1 MAEIPDRLSAALGD
15 RYRLDRE
22 VGQGGM
28 ATVYLAQDLKHN
40 RRVALKVLRPE
51 LAAALGPERFVREV
65 ETVAQL
71 QHPHILPLFDSGE
84 ADGFLYYV
92 MPFVDG
98 ESLRQRLKRDGRI
111 PVHEAVRILREV
123 VDALAHA
130 HQHGIVHRD
139 IKPDNV
145 MLSGRHAVVTDFGV
159 AKAVSA
165 AGTDKLTTVGVAL
178 GTPTYMAPEQA
189 MGETNLDQRAD
200 IYSVGALAY
209 ELLTGSPP
217 FDKPTAQALLSAHV
231 LERPTPPSERSP
243 GISPPLSDLVMRC
256 LEKEKDA
263 RYQTAEEMLPALEV
277 LGTPSGGITPTH
289 TRPLPAMP
297 GRSGGGKR
305 PPWLAIAAAAVIVLG
320 AVAGWMLFGR
330 GGEGS
335 GSGKIDQ
342 LAVLPIQDLSG
353 KDQVFVDAMHD
364 ALISAIAR
372 RQVVGVVS
380 RSAVMRYRDGGGT
393 TEEIAKALHADA
405 VIEATVFRDGERMRI
420 NVQMTEPTTLRY
432 LWAQTYER
440 DVKDVLE
447 AQREIVDTIAA
458 EVAGALGGQGAAA
471 HAGAMLTHATGELL
485 AFIPFREPTP

>member
-98 ESLRQRLKRDGRI
+98 ESLRQRLKREGRI
-111 PVHEAVRILREV
+111 PIHEAVRILREV

-130 HQHGIVHRD
+130 HQNGIVHRD

-231 LERPTPPSERSP
+231 LEKPTPPAERRP
-243 GISPPLSDLVMRC
+243 DISPPLSDLVMRC

-277 LGTPSGGITPTH
+277 LGTPSGGVTPTH
-289 TRPLPAMP
+289 TRPLPATHRRP
-297 GRSGGGKR
+297 KR
-305 PPWLAIAAAAVIVLG
+305 GPLVPLIAGAAVVVL
-320 AVAGWMLFGR
+320 ALAGWLLFGR
-330 GGEGS
+330 GGVDG
-335 GSGKIDQ
+335 GGGKIDQ

-458 EVAGALGGQGAAA
+458 EVAGALSGQDAAA
-471 HAGAMLTHATGELL
+471 HAGALLTHTTGELL

>member
-1 MAEIPDRLSAALGD
+1 MPSIPERLQAALAD
-15 RYRLDRE
+15 RYRLEHE

-28 ATVYLAQDLKHN
+28 ATVYLAEDLKHH

-51 LAAALGPERFVREV
+51 LAAALGSERFLREV
-65 ETVAQL
+65 EIAAHL

-98 ESLRQRLKRDGRI
+98 ESLRQRLQRDGAMPI
-111 PVHEAVRILREV
+111 PEGVRIMHEV
-123 VDALAHA
+123 VDALAYA
-130 HQHGIVHRD
+130 HQQGIVHRD

-200 IYSVGALAY
+200 IYSLGALAY
-209 ELLTGSPP
+209 EILTGAPP

-231 LERPTPPSERSP
+231 LEKPAAPDTRRAEIAPA
-243 GISPPLSDLVMRC
+243 LSQLVMRC
-256 LEKEKDA
+256 LEKEKDQ

-277 LGTPSGGITPTH
+277 LGTPSGGVTPTH
-289 TRPLPAMP
+289 TRPFPATHAPRKKLPLVPMA
-297 GRSGGGKR
+297 GV
-305 PPWLAIAAAAVIVLG
+305 LVIVAAIG
-320 AVAGWMLFGR
+320 GWLLFGR
-330 GGEGS
+330 GGS
-335 GSGKIDQ
+335 GGGGGGGGKINQ
-342 LAVLPIQDLSG
+342 IAVLPIQDLSG
-353 KDQVFVDAMHD
+353 KDQVFVDAMTD

-372 RQVVGVVS
+372 KQVVGVVS
-380 RSAVMRYRDGGGT
+380 RTAVMRYKGAAGT
-393 TEEIAKALHADA
+393 TEEIARALHADA
-405 VIEATVFRDGERMRI
+405 VIEATVFRDGERIRI
-420 NVQMTEPTTLRY
+420 NAQMTEPTTLRY

-440 DVKDVLE
+440 DVKDVLD
-447 AQREIVDTIAA
+447 AQREIVDTIAT
-458 EVAGALGGQGAAA
+458 EVAHALADRAA
-471 HAGAMLTHATGELL
+471 GKVVSLL
-485 AFIPFREPTP
+485 SAPADSGSYALARTKEEQP

>member
-1 MAEIPDRLSAALGD
+1 MAEIPDRLQTALAG

-84 ADGFLYYV
+84 ADGYLYYV

-98 ESLRQRLKRDGRI
+98 ESLRQRLKREGRI
-111 PVHEAVRILREV
+111 PVPEAVRILREV

-130 HQHGIVHRD
+130 HHNGIVHRD

-217 FDKPTAQALLSAHV
+217 FDKATAQALLSAHV
-231 LERPTPPSERSP
+231 LERPTPPAERRAEIGP
-243 GISPPLSDLVMRC
+243 ALSDLVMRC
-256 LEKEKDA
+256 LEKEKAA

-289 TRPLPAMP
+289 TRPLPSTHRRP
-297 GRSGGGKR
+297 KR
-305 PPWLAIAAAAVIVLG
+305 GPLVPVIAGAAVVVL
-320 AVAGWMLFGR
+320 ALAGWLLFGR
-330 GGEGS
+330 GAGG
-335 GSGKIDQ
+335 GGGGKIDQ

-458 EVAGALGGQGAAA
+458 EVAGTLGGKATADR
-471 HAGAMLTHATGELL
+471 AGAMLSRPAGRLL
-485 AFIPFREPTP
+485 AFTSPTESGP

>member
-1 MAEIPDRLSAALGD
+1 MQPIPERLQAALAD
-15 RYRLDRE
+15 RYHLERE

-28 ATVYLAQDLKHN
+28 ATVYLAEDLKHH
-40 RRVALKVLRPE
+40 RKVALKVLRPE
-51 LAAALGPERFVREV
+51 LAAALGSERFVREV
-65 ETVAQL
+65 EIAAHL

-98 ESLRQRLKRDGRI
+98 ESLRERLKRERAI
-111 PVHEAVRILREV
+111 PIVEGVRILREV
-123 VDALAHA
+123 VDALAYA
-130 HQHGIVHRD
+130 HQHGVVHRD

-165 AGTDKLTTVGVAL
+165 AGEDKLTTVGVAL

-189 MGETNLDQRAD
+189 MGETSLDQRAD

-209 ELLTGSPP
+209 ELFTGSPP
-217 FDKPTAQALLSAHV
+217 FEKATAQALLSAHV
-231 LERPTPPSERSP
+231 LEKPVPPLARRMEMAP
-243 GISPPLSDLVMRC
+243 ALSDLVMRC

-263 RYQTAEEMLPALEV
+263 RYQTAEEMIPALEV
-277 LGTPSGGITPTH
+277 LGTPSGGVTPTH
-289 TRPLPAMP
+289 TRPLPATKLHQR
-297 GRSGGGKR
+297 RSGTIIGV
-305 PPWLAIAAAAVIVLG
+305 IAAVLVVL
-320 AVAGWMLFGR
+320 AMASWTLFRR
-330 GGEGS
+330 GGTGT
-335 GSGKIDQ
+335 GKINQ

-372 RQVVGVVS
+372 KQVVGVVS
-380 RSAVMRYRDGGGT
+380 RSAVMRFKGGSGT

-405 VIEATVFRDGERMRI
+405 IIEATVFRDGERIRI
-420 NVQMTEPTTLRY
+420 NVQMTEPVTLRY

-440 DVKDVLE
+440 DVKDVLD

-458 EVAGALGGQGAAA
+458 EVAAALKGQSPAP
-471 HAGAMLTHATGELL
+471 HAGALLDRPTGDLYVLL
-485 AFIPFREPTP
+485 PAEKQQP

>member
-1 MAEIPDRLSAALGD
+1 MSLIPERLQVALAE
-15 RYRLDRE
+15 RYRLEQE

-28 ATVYLAQDLKHN
+28 ATVYLAEDLKHH
-40 RRVALKVLRPE
+40 RRVAVKVLRPE
-51 LAAALGPERFVREV
+51 LSAALGSERFLREV
-65 ETVAQL
+65 EIAAHL

-92 MPFVDG
+92 MPFVEG
-98 ESLRQRLKRDGRI
+98 ESLRERLKREGAMPI
-111 PVHEAVRILREV
+111 PEGVRIMHEV
-123 VDALAHA
+123 VDALAYA

-165 AGTDKLTTVGVAL
+165 AGKDQLTTVGVAL

-189 MGETNLDQRAD
+189 MGETDLDQRAD
-200 IYSVGALAY
+200 IYSVGAMAY
-209 ELLTGSPP
+209 EVLTGSPP
-217 FDKPTAQALLSAHV
+217 FDKPTAQAILSAHV
-231 LERPTPPSERSP
+231 LERPTPPESRRP
-243 GISPPLSDLVMRC
+243 DIAPALSDLVMRC
-256 LEKEKDA
+256 LEKEKDR

-277 LGTPSGGITPTH
+277 LGTPSGGVTPTH
-289 TRPLPAMP
+289 TRPLPATRG
-297 GRSGGGKR
+297 GRKGL
-305 PPWLAIAAAAVIVLG
+305 PLVPILAAVLVVAAAT
-320 AVAGWMLFGR
+320 GWMLFGR
-330 GGEGS
+330 GGNGG
-335 GSGKIDQ
+335 GSGKINQ
-342 LAVLPIQDLSG
+342 IAVLPIQDLSG

-364 ALISAIAR
+364 ALITAIAR

-380 RSAVMRYRDGGGT
+380 RSAVMRYKGASGT

-440 DVKDVLE
+440 DVKDVLD

-458 EVAGALGGQGAAA
+458 EVAGALTAQAAGRRV
-471 HAGAMLTHATGELL
+471 GAMLARPIGDWFALVRPEERY
-485 AFIPFREPTP
+485 P

>member
-1 MAEIPDRLSAALGD
+1 MPPIPERLQAALAD

-71 QHPHILPLFDSGE
+71 QHTHILPLFDSGE

-92 MPFVDG
+92 MPFVEG
-98 ESLRQRLKRDGRI
+98 ESLRERLKREGSI
-111 PVHEAVRILREV
+111 PIHEAVRILREV

-130 HQHGIVHRD
+130 HQNGIVHRD

-165 AGTDKLTTVGVAL
+165 AGTNKLTTVGVAL

-209 ELLTGSPP
+209 ELLTGAPP

-231 LERPTPPSERSP
+231 LEKPTPPETVRP
-243 GISPPLSDLVMRC
+243 GIAPGLSDLVMRC
-256 LEKEKDA
+256 LEKEKDQ
-263 RYQTAEEMLPALEV
+263 RFQTAEEMLPALEV
-277 LGTPSGGITPTH
+277 LATPSGGVTPTH
-289 TRPLPAMP
+289 TRPLPATHAARRKSP
-297 GRSGGGKR
+297 LVATGAVAA
-305 PPWLAIAAAAVIVLG
+305 LAVLAAAAWL
-320 AVAGWMLFGR
+320 LFGR
-330 GGEGS
+330 
-335 GSGKIDQ
+335 
-342 LAVLPIQDLSG
+342 
-353 KDQVFVDAMHD
+353 
-364 ALISAIAR
+364 
-372 RQVVGVVS
+372 
-380 RSAVMRYRDGGGT
+380 
-393 TEEIAKALHADA
+393 
-405 VIEATVFRDGERMRI
+405 
-420 NVQMTEPTTLRY
+420 
-432 LWAQTYER
+432 
-440 DVKDVLE
+440 
-447 AQREIVDTIAA
+447 
-458 EVAGALGGQGAAA
+458 
-471 HAGAMLTHATGELL
+471 
-485 AFIPFREPTP
+485 

>member
-1 MAEIPDRLSAALGD
+1 MTIPDRLQAALGD

-84 ADGFLYYV
+84 ADGYLYYV

-98 ESLRQRLKRDGRI
+98 ESLRQRLKREGAL

-130 HQHGIVHRD
+130 HQNGVVHRD

-209 ELLTGSPP
+209 ELLTGAPP

-231 LERPTPPSERSP
+231 LEKPAPPSDRRAE
-243 GISPPLSDLVMRC
+243 ISPALSELVMRC

-277 LGTPSGGITPTH
+277 LGTPSGGITPTY
-289 TRPLPAMP
+289 TRPLPATH
-297 GRSGGGKR
+297 RRKR
-305 PPWLAIAAAAVIVLG
+305 LPLVPVLAGVAVVIL

-330 GGEGS
+330 GGTAG
-335 GSGKIDQ
+335 GGGKISQ

-380 RSAVMRYRDGGGT
+380 RSAVMRYQGTSGT
-393 TEEIAKALHADA
+393 TEEIARALHADA
-405 VIEATVFRDGERMRI
+405 IIEATVFRDGERMRI

-440 DVKDVLE
+440 DVKDVLD

-458 EVAGALGGQGAAA
+458 EVSGALSGQDAAA
-471 HAGAMLTHATGELL
+471 HAGAMLTHTSGELL

>member
-1 MAEIPDRLSAALGD
+1 MPPIPDRLQAALAD

-98 ESLRQRLKRDGRI
+98 ESLRERLKREGRI
-111 PVHEAVRILREV
+111 PIHEAVRILREV

-165 AGTDKLTTVGVAL
+165 AGSNKLTTVGVAL

-209 ELLTGSPP
+209 ELLTGGPP

-231 LERPTPPSERSP
+231 LEKPVPPVERRPD
-243 GISPPLSDLVMRC
+243 ISPALSDLIMRC

-263 RYQTAEEMLPALEV
+263 RYQTAEEMLPALEI
-277 LGTPSGGITPTH
+277 LGTPSGGVTPTH
-289 TRPLPAMP
+289 TRPLAAAMARRP
-297 GRSGGGKR
+297 KR
-305 PPWLAIAAAAVIVLG
+305 TPWLPMAAALVIVIG
-320 AVAGWMLFGR
+320 AATGWMLFGR
-330 GGEGS
+330 GDAGG
-335 GSGKIDQ
+335 GSGKIEQ

-372 RQVVGVVS
+372 KQVVGVVS
-380 RSAVMRYRDGGGT
+380 RSAVMRFKDGTGT

-420 NVQMTEPTTLRY
+420 NVQMVEPATLRY

-440 DVKDVLE
+440 EVKDVLG

-458 EVAGALGGQGAAA
+458 EVAGTLSGGGAAVQ
-471 HAGAMLTHATGELL
+471 AGAMLQRTRGDLL
-485 AFIPFREPTP
+485 AAIPFRESRP

>member
-1 MAEIPDRLSAALGD
+1 MDRLTAALAD

-65 ETVAQL
+65 EIAAQL

-92 MPFVDG
+92 MPFVEG
-98 ESLRQRLKRDGRI
+98 ESLRERLKRPGGVPI
-111 PVHEAVRILREV
+111 SEAVRILREV
-123 VDALAHA
+123 VDALSYA
-130 HQHGIVHRD
+130 HQHGVVHRD

-165 AGTDKLTTVGVAL
+165 AGTNKLTTVGVAL

-209 ELLTGSPP
+209 ELLTGAPP
-217 FDKPTAQALLSAHV
+217 FDKATAQALLSAHV
-231 LERPTPPSERSP
+231 LEKPAPPETRRAGIAPALSE
-243 GISPPLSDLVMRC
+243 LVMRC
-256 LEKEKDA
+256 LEKEKDR
-263 RYQTAEEMLPALEV
+263 RYQTAEEMLPALEA
-277 LGTPSGGITPTH
+277 LGTPSGGVTPTH
-289 TRPLPAMP
+289 TRPLPATAIRKSRK
-297 GRSGGGKR
+297 GLIIG
-305 PPWLAIAAAAVIVLG
+305 IAAAAVILVA
-320 AVAGWMLFGR
+320 AVAGWAMLGKGGSSGGR
-330 GGEGS
+330 IEQ
-335 GSGKIDQ
+335 I
-342 LAVLPIQDLSG
+342 AVLPFQDLSG
-353 KDQVFVDAMHD
+353 KDQLFVDAMHD

-380 RSAVMRYRDGGGT
+380 RSAVMRYKGDGGT
-393 TEEIAKALHADA
+393 TAEIARALHADA
-405 VIEATVFRDGERMRI
+405 VIETTVFRDGDRMRI
-420 NVQMTEPTTLRY
+420 NVQLVEPVSLRY

-440 DVKDVLE
+440 EVRDVLN

-458 EVAGALGGQGAAA
+458 EVAGTLGGQGAARQ
-471 HAGAMLTHATGELL
+471 AGAMLKQAAGDVL
-485 AFIPFREPTP
+485 AVIPLREPTP

>member
-1 MAEIPDRLSAALGD
+1 MPPVPEPLKAALAD
-15 RYRLDRE
+15 RYHLERE

-28 ATVYLAQDLKHN
+28 ATVYLAEDLKHH

-51 LAAALGPERFVREV
+51 LAAALGSERFLREV

-71 QHPHILPLFDSGE
+71 QHPHILPLFDSGT

-98 ESLRQRLKRDGRI
+98 ESLRERLKREGSI
-111 PVHEAVRILREV
+111 PIHEAVRILHEV

-189 MGETNLDQRAD
+189 MGETNLDARAD

-209 ELLTGSPP
+209 ELLTGVPP
-217 FDKPTAQALLSAHV
+217 FERPTAQALLSAHV
-231 LERPTPPSERSP
+231 LEKPTPPETRRSEITP
-243 GISPPLSDLVMRC
+243 ALSHLVMRC
-256 LEKEKDA
+256 LEKEKDH

-277 LGTPSGGITPTH
+277 LGTPSGGVTPTH
-289 TRPLPAMP
+289 TRPLPAAL
-297 GRSGGGKR
+297 GRRKGR
-305 PPWLAIAAAAVIVLG
+305 PLLPVLTAVAVVVL

-330 GGEGS
+330 GGKGA
-335 GSGKIDQ
+335 GGGKIRQ
-342 LAVLPIQDLSG
+342 IAVLPIQDLSG
-353 KDQVFVDAMHD
+353 KDQVFVEAMHD

-372 RQVVGVVS
+372 KQVVGVVS
-380 RSAVMRYRDGGGT
+380 RSAVMRFKDGGGT
-393 TEEIAKALHADA
+393 TEEIARALHADA
-405 VIEATVFRDGERMRI
+405 VIEATVFRDGERIRI
-420 NVQMTEPTTLRY
+420 NAQMTEPTTLRY

-440 DVKDVLE
+440 DVKDVLD

-458 EVAGALGGQGAAA
+458 EVAGALSGHAAA
-471 HAGAMLTHATGELL
+471 PRAGAMLTRTTGDLL
-485 AFIPFREPTP
+485 AAIPFREQTP

>member
-1 MAEIPDRLSAALGD
+1 MPTPFERLQTALAD
-15 RYRLDRE
+15 RYHLERE

-28 ATVYLAQDLKHN
+28 ATVYLAKDLKHH
-40 RRVALKVLRPE
+40 RKVALKVLRPE

-65 ETVAQL
+65 ETVASL

-98 ESLRQRLKRDGRI
+98 ESLRERLKRGAI
-111 PVHEAVRILREV
+111 PIHEAVRILREV

-189 MGETNLDQRAD
+189 MGETNLDARAD

-209 ELLTGSPP
+209 ELLTGVPP
-217 FDKPTAQALLSAHV
+217 FERPTAQALLSAHV
-231 LERPTPPSERSP
+231 LEKPTPPETRRAGIAP
-243 GISPPLSDLVMRC
+243 GLSDLVMRC
-256 LEKEKDA
+256 LEKEKDN
-263 RYQTAEEMLPALEV
+263 RYQTAEEMLPALEM
-277 LGTPSGGITPTH
+277 LGTPSGGVTPTH
-289 TRPLPAMP
+289 TRPLPATTKSAR
-297 GRSGGGKR
+297 RS
-305 PPWLAIAAAAVIVLG
+305 PWIAIAAGLGLVIAAVT
-320 AVAGWMLFGR
+320 GWALLR
-330 GGEGS
+330 GGATADGR
-335 GSGKIDQ
+335 IDQ

-372 RQVVGVVS
+372 KQVVGVVS
-380 RSAVMRYRDGGGT
+380 RSAVMQYRDGGT
-393 TEEIAKALHADA
+393 TADIARALHADA
-405 VIEATVFRDGERMRI
+405 VIEATVFRDGQRMRI
-420 NVQMTEPTTLRY
+420 NVQMVEPASLRY
-432 LWAQTYER
+432 IWAQTYER
-440 DVKDVLE
+440 DVKDVLD

-458 EVAGALGGQGAAA
+458 EVAGTLSGQAAA
-471 HAGAMLTHATGELL
+471 QHAGAMLPYTASELL
-485 AFIPFREPTP
+485 AAISFRESLP